1 MSKQAAL
8 SARLEIRVAP
18 SVLALVDQ
26 EIGRLRSS
34 DLMFG
39 NRKPKQAAIV
49 MTAIKAFMSMP
60 EEDRDEFYDRF
71 LPELDPAS
79 TS

>member
-1 MSKQAAL
+1 MSKQATL

-18 SVLALVDQ
+18 TVLSEIDI
-26 EIGRLRSS
+26 EIGRLRVS
-34 DLMFG
+34 DRMFG

-60 EEDRDEFYDRF
+60 TAERDALYDRF
-71 LPELDPAS
+71 LPELEPS
-79 TS
+79 

>member
-18 SVLALVDQ
+18 SVLSEIDL
-26 EIGRLRSS
+26 EIGRLRTST
-34 DLMFG
+34 LMFG

-49 MTAIKAFMSMP
+49 MTAIKAFMDLP
-60 EEDRDEFYDRF
+60 PAERDDYYARF
-71 LPELDPAS
+71 LPELETPS
-79 TS
+79 NN

>member
-18 SVLALVDQ
+18 SVLSEIDM
-26 EIGRLRSS
+26 EIGRLRMS
-34 DLMFG
+34 DRMFG

-49 MTAIKAFMSMP
+49 MTAIKAFMALP
-60 EEDRDEFYDRF
+60 AAERDASYDRF
-71 LPELDPAS
+71 LPELETPS
-79 TS
+79 NN

>member
-18 SVLALVDQ
+18 LVLSEIDM
-26 EIGRLRSS
+26 EIGRLRMS
-34 DLMFG
+34 DRMFG

-49 MTAIKAFMSMP
+49 MTAIKAFMSIP
-60 EEDRDEFYDRF
+60 AADRDAFYDRF
-71 LPELDPAS
+71 LPELEVG
-79 TS
+79 

>member
-18 SVLALVDQ
+18 GVLSEIDM
-26 EIGRLRSS
+26 EIGRLRTS

-49 MTAIKAFMSMP
+49 MTAIKAFMDLSP
-60 EEDRDEFYDRF
+60 ADRDSYYARF
-71 LPELDPAS
+71 LPELETPS
-79 TS
+79 IN

>member
-18 SVLALVDQ
+18 SVLSEIDM
-26 EIGRLRSS
+26 EIGRLRMS
-34 DLMFG
+34 DRMFG

-49 MTAIKAFMSMP
+49 MTAIKAFMALP
-60 EEDRDEFYDRF
+60 AAERDEAYDRF
-71 LPELDPAS
+71 LPELESPS
-79 TS
+79 MT